1 MWRNG
6 SQAGRRWW
14 RRGAWLAALVLLL
27 AAGFGWAAKAAATPA
42 APVVGATLAARR
54 PTAAW
59 AAPLAQASRSRGY
72 LVHADG
78 SASARLPDG
87 VSRLS
92 WAPAGGRFAIV
103 QAVGGTA
110 TVSIADAAD
119 PDADTTVFQGTT
131 GEPADLQWSPD
142 GASLALLLADQTLQ
156 VVRADGS
163 GAPRQIAGHV
173 YAFSWTPDG
182 AKLTLVQWDGE
193 PGHGESLSNVSAADG
208 TVVDR
213 ILPVQTGVCP
223 SRLAWSPDG
232 ALLAF
237 SAGLFQNPVCGD
249 PERTARGLWLW
260 DARAHA
266 LRQLEKQTVAPE
278 PQWTA
283 DGRIV
288 AEREDDPFARSI
300 VVYTPAGDAQT
311 LATYQD
317 VCREPQDL
325 GTGVQVAGGTL
336 LYLDTSGD
344 LPQIVVS
351 ALAGG
356 APTAVSPADR
366 YAALPLLSPDG
377 SAVAYSS
384 AGDGDFADLAIIGTD
399 GTARVAMAGHGL
411 SLRAVSWSADG
422 ALLYVSAQTR
432 PLQRCTRVD
441 QSPRFAVRV
450 PGRARGGN
458 RRPYGR
464 QLSGVAPRQGAGVRA
479 GRGRNSA
486 SLPAAW

>member
-6 SQAGRRWW
+6 SQAGRRRW
-14 RRGAWLAALVLLL
+14 RRGAWLAALVLI
-27 AAGFGWAAKAAATPA
+27 AGCVWLPWERPAAAST
-42 APVVGATLAARR
+42 
-54 PTAAW
+54 
-59 AAPLAQASRSRGY
+59 PLAQALRSRGY

-78 SASARLPDG
+78 SASERLPAG
-87 VSRLS
+87 VVRVV
-92 WAPAGGRFAIV
+92 WAPAGERFAMV
-103 QAVGGTA
+103 RAVGGTA

-119 PDADTTVFQGTT
+119 PGAGITVFQSTS

-142 GASLALLLADQTLQ
+142 GGALAILSGVRLQ
-156 VVRADGS
+156 VVRVDGS
-163 GAPRQIAGHV
+163 GTPRQIADRV
-173 YAFSWTPDG
+173 YAFAWTPDG

-193 PGHGESLSNVSAADG
+193 PGHGESLTSVGAADG
-208 TVVDR
+208 TAVDR

-237 SAGLFQNPVCGD
+237 SAGNFQNPVCGD

-266 LRQLEKQTVAPE
+266 LRQLEKQTVAPR

-288 AEREDDPFARSI
+288 AERQDDPFARSI
-300 VVYTPAGDAQT
+300 VAYTLAGEAQA

-317 VCREPQDL
+317 DCREPQDL
-325 GTGVQVAGGTL
+325 GAGVQVAGGTL

-344 LPQIVVS
+344 LPQIAAS
-351 ALAGG
+351 ALVGG
-356 APTAVSPADR
+356 TPMAVSPAGR
-366 YAALPLLSPDG
+366 YTALPLLSPDG

-384 AGDGDFADLAIIGTD
+384 AGDGDFADLAIVGTD
-399 GTARVAMAGHGL
+399 GTPRVAMAGNGL
-411 SLRAVSWSADG
+411 SLRAESWSADG
-422 ALLYVSAQTR
+422 ALLYVSAQAR

-441 QSPRFAVRV
+441 Q
-450 PGRARGGN
+450 
-458 RRPYGR
+458 
-464 QLSGVAPRQGAGVRA
+464 
-479 GRGRNSA
+479 
-486 SLPAAW
+486 